1 MKANEKYALIEKLVK
16 TDDELL
22 LEQVRALLEGNSIQ
36 VWDDLNPKLKE
47 ALNRGLEQS
56 KKGLG
61 TPHNKVMKEVRARL
75 K

>member
-1 MKANEKYALIEKLVK
+1 LVN

-22 LEQVRALLEGNSIQ
+22 LEQVHALLEGNAIE
-36 VWDDLNPKLKE
+36 VWDELNPKLKD

-56 KKGLG
+56 KKGKG
-61 TPHNKVMKEVRARL
+61 TPHDEVMKEIRARL